1 MRNIIL
7 KSESYK
13 TRNVSRKNNYQL
25 RQILT
30 ISDQVNQ
37 ETLESK
43 ALQPFFEACRRSWF
57 GDLDEKEHQYIP
69 NIDIIEKIVKSIV
82 N

>member
-13 TRNVSRKNNYQL
+13 TRNVSPKNNYQL